1 MAKTAVIAGARA
13 TKAAPLVAPLFDVSS
28 KAVVQ
33 GIPDSDCRAAALWAP
48 SKSRSVLTCITWSSI
63 PRAGAAACRV
73 RMNCSV
79 IGGAEGL
86 TRTATLVAAG
96 CNSRSSFTTMQAD
109 TLVIGPYIFFSSR
122 KEQLGALSL
131 RHAVP
136 AIVAAGGLMSY
147 GGNEAESVWSAST
160 PEKFSKERTR
170 WSARPKVDQ
179 DRADNQPQDRED
191 ARPHNAALAARY
203 CRRGDRIRPATS
215 GIGPSRHF
223 AAKQHFGRF
232 WREADINRQARP
244 PVRSRMTQLRHLAL
258 ETLQ

>member
-1 MAKTAVIAGARA
+1 M
-13 TKAAPLVAPLFDVSS
+13 
-28 KAVVQ
+28 
-33 GIPDSDCRAAALWAP
+33 
-48 SKSRSVLTCITWSSI
+48 
-63 PRAGAAACRV
+63 
-73 RMNCSV
+73 
-79 IGGAEGL
+79 
-86 TRTATLVAAG
+86 LVAAG

-223 AAKQHFGRF
+223 AAKQHFGCF
-232 WREADINRQARP
+232 WREADINRQAEPSGLVANDPQQTFRSVFVWFRNMRRGLLSVSIRGGRP
-244 PVRSRMTQLRHLAL
+244 KSEPPAVWMNFAREPAGTLPYLGCWKAMQSLRRKRL
-258 ETLQ
+258 